1 MDILSRS
8 RSLIS
13 FFALRFYPPSA
24 LRSVDR
30 LFFSFWRW
38 VARFLLSKTNM
49 ASHGN
54 RKRKKKK
61 VYCPRGGYFTLPP
74 ILSAPSCR
82 FFPLCVDVDDDVASR
97 QAAVAPD
104 TVGVDRGG
112 RILGGGAQIGLPDE
126 TYSPLRSSPFD
137 PSIFSHF
144 LMLRQPPTFHLQRD
158 KKKYGGRGG

>member
-1 MDILSRS
+1 
-8 RSLIS
+8 
-13 FFALRFYPPSA
+13 
-24 LRSVDR
+24 
-30 LFFSFWRW
+30 
-38 VARFLLSKTNM
+38 M

-54 RKRKKKK
+54 RKRKKKG
-61 VYCPRGGYFTLPP
+61 VLPP
-74 ILSAPSCR
+74 GRIFYFASNSFRSLLSIL
-82 FFPLCVDVDDDVASR
+82 PLCVDVDDDVASR

-158 KKKYGGRGG
+158 KKKIWGEGRIRKGPFRLARQEV